1 MFKVLVSN
9 EEARQ
14 TIAAQLDDIATL
26 VKVGNGRPR
35 MYTFRCV
42 YVQITSSR

>member
-26 VKVGNGRPR
+26 VKVSTPGTTHTLYRWIDCI
-35 MYTFRCV
+35 CV
-42 YVQITSSR
+42 YS

>member
-26 VKVGNGRPR
+26 VKVGKGRPS
-35 MYTFRCV
+35 TLC
-42 YVQITSSR
+42 SRETQPPVHIRI